1 MVKNTI
7 YIITAVFFLVA
18 YTEVFAQQQE
28 KIAAY
33 NLLNYPGSDTAT
45 RNPYFRQVVAAM
57 NPDILV
63 VEEITSQAGVN
74 GFLSNV
80 MNAQGN
86 NYSAG
91 TFINGYDSDNA
102 IFYRTSD
109 FTFVSIVPI
118 ITDLRDISQF
128 TLTHINTGLSF
139 KIYAAHLKASTGA
152 ANEAQRALEVD
163 SLRKVTN
170 LLPTGTNFIVVGD
183 FNIYKS
189 SESAYQKLLLDN
201 VGDDGNFIDA
211 ITMTGTWNNP
221 AYAQYHTQS
230 PRVNA
235 AFGGGATGG
244 MDDRFDMIL
253 YSTAVAAPGGITYI
267 SNSMTAFGNDGNHY
281 NDSVNHFPN
290 AAVNNA
296 VANALYY
303 ATDHLPVFANFQFGS
318 SSLPVELSLFT
329 AILNGNSVDLNWRTE
344 SEINNS
350 GFHVLRS
357 TDAHNWNEIGFEP
370 GHGNSTITHQYF
382 YADHSLPA
390 HGIYYYRLRQE
401 DYDGTSALSPVAAVD
416 YSGNVS
422 EIFLTNYPNP
432 FSATTT
438 ISFSVPVTSN
448 VSLKVFDVL
457 GNCASEIF
465 NEEKERGFYSV
476 AFDRKN
482 LSPGIYFCTLNS
494 ENSSKTIRLAISR

>member
-1 MVKNTI
+1 MNPFSRTI
-7 YIITAVFFLVA
+7 FRIIFLLLLLA
-18 YTEVFAQQQE
+18 NESNAQQQE

-45 RNPYFRQVVAAM
+45 RNPYFRQVIQAM

-102 IFYRTSD
+102 IFFRTSD
-109 FTFVSIVPI
+109 FTFVSNVPI

-128 TLTHINTGLSF
+128 RLTHINSGLDIRIF
-139 KIYAAHLKASTGA
+139 AVHLKASSGSS
-152 ANEAQRALEVD
+152 NEVLRALEVD
-163 SLRKVTN
+163 NLRNVTN
-170 LLPTGTNFIVVGD
+170 ALPAGTNFIVCGD

-189 SESAYQKLLLDN
+189 SESAYQKLLLN
-201 VGDDGNFIDA
+201 NAGDDGNFLDA
-211 ITMTGTWNNP
+211 ITMTGIWNNV

-230 PRVNA
+230 PRVSA

-253 YSTAVAAPGGITYI
+253 YSTAVAAAGGITYVA
-267 SNSMTAFGNDGNHY
+267 NSMTAFGNDGNHY

-290 AAVNNA
+290 SAVSNA

-318 SSLPVELSLFT
+318 SSLPVELSSFT
-329 AILNGNSVDLNWRTE
+329 ATLNGNSVDLNWRTE

-350 GFHVLRS
+350 GFKILRS
-357 TDAHNWNEIGFEP
+357 NDAQQWSEIGFVT
-370 GHGNSTITHQYF
+370 GNGNSSIAHNYF
-382 YADHSLPA
+382 YNDHSLPG
-390 HGIYYYRLRQE
+390 HDIYYYQFKQT
-401 DYDGTSALSPVAAVD
+401 DYDGTTTLSPIVVVD
-416 YSGNVS
+416 YSGNPS
-422 EIFLTNYPNP
+422 EVFLLNYPNP
-432 FSATTT
+432 FINELKIGNTKENGVIVLYDVMGKEILREKTLQGET
-438 ISFSVPVTSN
+438 KLNTSRI
-448 VSLKVFDVL
+448 
-457 GNCASEIF
+457 AS
-465 NEEKERGFYSV
+465 GFYIL
-476 AFDRKN
+476 KY
-482 LSPGIYFCTLNS
+482 IE
-494 ENSSKTIRLAISR
+494 ENKVKKIKLIKM

>member
-1 MVKNTI
+1 MNVASG
-7 YIITAVFFLVA
+7 IIFLLLSA
-18 YTEVFAQQQE
+18 SVFAQQQE
-28 KIAAY
+28 KIACY

-91 TFINGYDSDNA
+91 TFINGFDSDNA

-109 FTFVSIVPI
+109 FTFVSNVPI

-139 KIYAAHLKASTGA
+139 KIYAAHLKASTGS
-152 ANEAQRALEVD
+152 ANEAQRAQEVD

-170 LLPTGTNFIVVGD
+170 LLPTGSDFIVVGD

-189 SESAYQKLLLDN
+189 GELAYQKLLQDN
-201 VGDDGNFIDA
+201 VTDDGNFIDA

-235 AFGGGATGG
+235 SFGGGATGG

-290 AAVNNA
+290 AAVSNA

-329 AILNGNSVDLNWRTE
+329 ATLNGNSVDLNWRTE
-344 SEINNS
+344 SETNNA
-350 GFHVLRS
+350 GFHVMRS
-357 TDAHNWNEIGFEP
+357 TDTQTWNEIHFAE
-370 GHGNSTITHQYF
+370 GHGNSSITHNYF
-382 YADHSLPA
+382 YKDVSLPQ
-390 HGIYYYRLRQE
+390 HGVYYYKLIQT
-401 DYDGTSALSPVAAVD
+401 DFDGTETPSSVVAVN
-416 YSGNVS
+416 YSGNAS
-422 EIFLTNYPNP
+422 DIFLSSYPNP
-432 FSATTT
+432 FSTNT
-438 ISFSVPVTSN
+438 IIQFSVPVTSN
-448 VSLKVFDVL
+448 VSLKVYDVL

-465 NEEKERGFYSV
+465 NEQKERGFYSV
-476 AFDRKN
+476 TFDRKN
-482 LSPGIYFCTLNS
+482 LAPGIYLCTLS
-494 ENSSKTIRLAISR
+494 TENSSKTIRLVIGK